1 MLIKSIAAIAVLGLT
16 TTAAFAADAPRTSQR
31 EVAKPKTEVIK
42 AKTEV
47 TKPKNEV
54 TKPKNEV
61 TRPKGLENVR
71 AGSGGET
78 PSANRG
84 R

>member
-1 MLIKSIAAIAVLGLT
+1 MFIKTLAAVAALGLVS
-16 TTAAFAADAPRTSQR
+16 TAAVAADAPRTS
-31 EVAKPKTEVIK
+31 PSEVIK
-42 AKTEV
+42 PKNEV

-61 TRPKGLENVR
+61 TRPKGSEQYH
-71 AGSGGET
+71 GGADA